1 MNLPVI
7 ALRGCKDEPARV
19 LSEASY
25 RADLA
30 ARSRAP
36 YHCHSAWSSVA
47 VRFADILRKE
57 I

>member
-7 ALRGCKDEPARV
+7 ALLGRKDEPARV

-25 RADLA
+25 RVDLA
-30 ARSRAP
+30 ARGWAA
-36 YHCHSAWSSVA
+36 YQCHFAWSSIA